1 MTLSERSV
9 IFGLWEGL
17 DVSFVQKVF
26 LYFFSIHSF
35 SGTFYFVL
43 VLVFIDHTCHQFKI
57 LFKSILFQTFKEK
70 CFHTN
75 TLKNIKWEKKHFSRK
90 KEGKKRNRTQKSLL
104 YVQIL
109 FRILPPLEN
118 LLLIIFNLYIRWYQK
133 SSDDPLVNK
142 LHQESSLNHLNHLN
156 WSLTWDQVKAI
167 K

>member
-1 MTLSERSV
+1 MLKRYTLYMTLSERSV

-90 KEGKKRNRTQKSLL
+90 KEEKKEIGHKKACCMFRYFFAFYHLL
-104 YVQIL
+104 KIYYSSYLIYISGDIKRVQMI
-109 FRILPPLEN
+109 
-118 LLLIIFNLYIRWYQK
+118 
-133 SSDDPLVNK
+133 
-142 LHQESSLNHLNHLN
+142 H
-156 WSLTWDQVKAI
+156 
-167 K
+167 